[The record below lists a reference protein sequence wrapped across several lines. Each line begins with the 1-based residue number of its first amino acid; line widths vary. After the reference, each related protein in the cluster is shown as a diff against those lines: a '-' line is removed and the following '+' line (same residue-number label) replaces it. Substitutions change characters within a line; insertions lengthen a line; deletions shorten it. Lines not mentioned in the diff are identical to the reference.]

1 MASACWRDLRS
12 YKYQL
17 VGDYSVSVPIAPE
30 SNIITPFIALSSA
43 GQLTIRKGYAWDG
56 PSGPTID
63 TKNFMRGSLVHDA
76 LYQLMRGKHLDYRV
90 HRQPADAVL
99 KQLCLEDGM
108 SGFRAGYVYR
118 SVQAFGEKN
127 ARPVAEPPDK
137 VTCVP

>member
-1 MASACWRDLRS
+1 MASACWRDLRR

-17 VGDYSVSVPIAPE
+17 VGDYSLSIAISPE
-30 SNIITPFIALSSA
+30 SDITTPFIELSAA
-43 GQLTIRKGYAWDG
+43 GLLTIRKGYAWDG

-76 LYQLMRGKHLDYRV
+76 LYQLMRGKYLDYRV
-90 HRQPADAVL
+90 YRQPADGIL
-99 KQLCLEDGM
+99 KQLCIEDGM
-108 SGFRAGYVYR
+108 SGFRASYVYR

-127 ARPVAEPPDK
+127 ARPVADPPDK